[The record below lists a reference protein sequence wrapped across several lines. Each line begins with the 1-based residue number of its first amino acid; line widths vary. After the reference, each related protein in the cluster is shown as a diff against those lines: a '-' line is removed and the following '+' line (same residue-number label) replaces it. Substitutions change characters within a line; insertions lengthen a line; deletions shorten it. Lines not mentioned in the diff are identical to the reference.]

1 MMKEKIEALK
11 ESFNAKIGEIRQKD
25 ALEQLRVAVL
35 GKKGEFTALMKDMK
49 DLQADA
55 RKEIGQLINNVK
67 SDLEN
72 AIAKKAK
79 EIEEAEIAAKVENEW
94 SDISWPQE
102 PVQGSIHPLSI
113 VRKELEDLFISMGF
127 DILDGPEMEDEYYNF
142 NALNIP
148 EDHPARDSQDTFW
161 LKNGKLLRSQTSPVQ
176 IRGMLAK
183 KPPIKFVCPGKTYR
197 NEAVDASHEHSFHQ
211 CEGLVVDKGINVSHL
226 IFTLKQIVSSIF
238 GEDVEIRLR
247 PSFFPFVEPGFE
259 LDFKCRI
266 CKGKGCSVCK
276 QTGWIEYLGCGMIHP
291 QVLRNCGI
299 DPEIYSGFAFGGGIE
314 RLTMMKYG
322 IDDIRHFHAGD
333 LRFLKQF

>member
-1 MMKEKIEALK
+1 MNEKIENLRARFK
-11 ESFNAKIGEIRQKD
+11 EKMASISQKD
-25 ALEQLRVAVL
+25 ALEQLRVGFM
-35 GKKGEFTALMKDMK
+35 GKKGEFTALLKDMK
-49 DLQADA
+49 DMQDEA
-55 RKEIGQLINNVK
+55 RRQFGQLVNSAKAEFERAIVEK
-67 SDLEN
+67 AREIE
-72 AIAKKAK
+72 AAEIAKKT
-79 EIEEAEIAAKVENEW
+79 ESEWVDITWPEE
-94 SDISWPQE
+94 PL
-102 PVQGSIHPLSI
+102 QGSAHPLSI
-113 VRKELEDLFISMGF
+113 VRAELEDLFTSLGF
-127 DILDGPEMEDEYYNF
+127 DIMDGPEMEEEYFNF

-183 KPPIKFVCPGKTYR
+183 KPPIKFVSPGKTYR

-211 CEGLVVDKGINVSHL
+211 CEGLVIDKGITVSHL
-226 IFTLKQIVSSIF
+226 VFTLQQIISSIF
-238 GEDVEIRLR
+238 GEEVEIRLR

-276 QTGWIEYLGCGMIHP
+276 QTGWIEYLGCGMVHP
-291 QVLRNCGI
+291 QVLKNCGI

-314 RLTMMKYG
+314 RLAMMKYG
-322 IDDIRHFHAGD
+322 IDDIRHFHGGD